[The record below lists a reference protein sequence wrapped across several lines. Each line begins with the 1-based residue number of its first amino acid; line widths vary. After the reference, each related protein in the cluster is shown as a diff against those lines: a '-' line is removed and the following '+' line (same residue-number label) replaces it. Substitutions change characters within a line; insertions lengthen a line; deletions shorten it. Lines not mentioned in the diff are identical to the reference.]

1 MGNSKS
7 PDAGGGEGWR
17 YQVLLEVADLI
28 GLHTDIE
35 RLLPD
40 LAECLKRV
48 VAFDSCGILLPTE
61 SGAETTVYAIGFDR
75 GDGTLGTNVDV
86 RTVPSITDT
95 PMAALW
101 ASQSTAVVS
110 ELVNDER
117 FAAMAPYMHPHLSA
131 CWLPLT
137 TSLRPVGILGF
148 ASTDPGAYEHV
159 DLAFLRRVASIVA
172 VAIDNVR
179 NHELA
184 AAYHRRLEADRDHW
198 RTLLEVNNEVVRRL
212 DLHTLLSSIAPN
224 LRRIV
229 PHDFTFLGLLDR
241 DGDHVRLFAVD
252 PPVPQAVSDAMRSIE
267 VAQTPFAKALASRKP
282 FLIEPAE
289 IVDLPPALALSEQ
302 VLATRSVC
310 LAPLPTSQGVIGA
323 LVLASNAPNAFA
335 QEDLEGVAQAAG
347 QIAIAIENALAY
359 GEIAALKDRLT
370 LENLYLEDEVRGKAE
385 FEEIIGN
392 SKALQRVLAQ
402 ARSVAATDSTVL
414 LLGETGTGKELV
426 ARAIHQLS
434 ARHSRTLVTVN
445 CAAAPAGLL
454 ESEWFGYERGAFTGA
469 LAQKVGRF
477 ELAHMG
483 SLFLDEVGDIPLEL
497 QAKLLRALQEHEI
510 ERLGSTR
517 TIPVDFRLIAAT
529 NRNLEEMV
537 ANREYRSDLFYRLN
551 VFPIRIPPL
560 RERRDDIP
568 PLVQYFTQSYA
579 RRLKRHIESI
589 PRDAMDV
596 LCQWSW
602 PGNVRELQN
611 VIERAV
617 ILSNGPSLQLPL
629 SEFKPHAAMEAA
641 GSAQTLEANE
651 REHIL
656 RTLTETDWVIG
667 GPHGAAVKLGVKRT
681 TLVSTMRRLGIVRPR
696 PGR

>member
-1 MGNSKS
+1 
-7 PDAGGGEGWR
+7 
-17 YQVLLEVADLI
+17 
-28 GLHTDIE
+28 
-35 RLLPD
+35 
-40 LAECLKRV
+40 
-48 VAFDSCGILLPTE
+48 
-61 SGAETTVYAIGFDR
+61 
-75 GDGTLGTNVDV
+75 
-86 RTVPSITDT
+86 
-95 PMAALW
+95 LW

-110 ELVNDER
+110 ELANDER
-117 FAAMAPYMHPHLSA
+117 FAAMAPYMHPHQSA

-148 ASTDPGAYEHV
+148 ASKDPGAYKDV

-184 AAYHRRLEADRDHW
+184 TAYHRRLEADRDHW
-198 RTLLEVNNEVVRRL
+198 RTLLEINNEVVRSL
-212 DLHTLLSSIAPN
+212 DLRTLLSSIAPS

-229 PHDFTFLGLLDR
+229 PHDFTYLGLLDR
-241 DGDHVRLFAVD
+241 DMDHVRLFAVD
-252 PPVPQAVSDAMRSIE
+252 PPVPQAVSDAIGSIE
-267 VAQTPFAKALASRKP
+267 VAQTPFAKVLASRKP
-282 FLIEPAE
+282 FLVEPA
-289 IVDLPPALALSEQ
+289 DLANLPSAVALSAE
-302 VLATRSVC
+302 VLSTRSVC
-310 LAPLPTSQGVIGA
+310 LAPLPTSRGVIGA
-323 LVLASNAPNAFA
+323 LVLASSVPNAFA

-347 QIAIAIENALAY
+347 QIAIAIENALAF

-454 ESEWFGYERGAFTGA
+454 ESEWFGYEKGAFTGA

-510 ERLGSTR
+510 ERLGSNR

-537 ANREYRSDLFYRLN
+537 ATREYRSDLFYRLN

-579 RRLKRHIESI
+579 RRMKRRIESI
-589 PRDAMDV
+589 PREAMDV

-629 SEFKPHAAMEAA
+629 SDFRPHVVTEAS
-641 GSAQTLEANE
+641 GSVQTLAANE

-656 RTLTETDWVIG
+656 RTLSETDWVIG
-667 GPHGAAVKLGVKRT
+667 GPHGAAERLGVKRT
-681 TLVSTMRRLGIVRPR
+681 TLVSTMRRLGIVRPK
-696 PGR
+696 PGHA